1 MFNKKSTMLKSI
13 FKQQSS
19 TFIKNAY
26 FVSKKD
32 QKVERASNIKFETTS
47 SLKETNKNQNL
58 IKFGF
63 RVTPMVSYLLSPLFS
78 VSRFI
83 VIVSFS
89 T

>member
-26 FVSKKD
+26 FVSKKG
-32 QKVERASNIKFETTS
+32 QKVERTSNIKFETTS

-63 RVTPMVSYLLSPLFS
+63 RVTPMSYLLSPFFR